1 MMLKDYRILVVED
14 ETSIAD
20 AIEYALNQENFLVTT
35 TSLGKKGLDLFH
47 SYSSDNQNFS
57 LVILDVGLPDI
68 SGFEVCKTLRETST
82 VPIIFLTARSDEIDR
97 VVGLEIGA
105 DDYLCKPFSPREL
118 VARVKTIFRR
128 IEIES
133 QRHVNNSPD
142 ENYGKKEINQ
152 FSLDEQKQHIFY
164 QDSLL
169 DLTQYEYGILKLL
182 LKSPNQV
189 FSREQVM
196 LQVWANPEE
205 SFDRVVDT
213 HIKSL
218 RAKLKMINAVDE
230 SIKTHRGM
238 GYSYRP

>member
-1 MMLKDYRILVVED
+1 MMKSPHILVVED
-14 ETSIAD
+14 ESTIAD
-20 AIEYALNQENFLVTT
+20 TLVYALSQENYQIDHVT
-35 TSLGKKGLDLFH
+35 LGNQALADMKIPDSQKGNYDLI
-47 SYSSDNQNFS
+47 
-57 LVILDVGLPDI
+57 ILDVGLPDM
-68 SGFEVCKTLRETST
+68 SGFEVCKRIREFSSI
-82 VPIIFLTARSDEIDR
+82 PIIFLTARDNEIDR

-118 VARVKTIFRR
+118 VARVKTLFRR

-133 QRHVNNSPD
+133 QRRASNYVD
-142 ENYGKKEINQ
+142 ENNGKIKINL
-152 FSLDEQKQHIFY
+152 FSLDEQKKHIFY
-164 QDSLL
+164 QDCLL
-169 DLTQYEYGILKLL
+169 DLTQYEYGVLKLL

-189 FSREQVM
+189 FSREQIM

-218 RAKLKMINAVDE
+218 RAKLKMINAADE